1 MWMNEEES
9 SRDSFGNV
17 ESVVIQQ
24 PVPLAPDSSIYE
36 HRSLETTVLIQN
48 QSQQCIKKKCACK
61 SLLVNEVNPRWAG
74 KKKNEQCND
83 DWTTIEIISL
93 TSASLQSTEVIFEY
107 NDYQEAVEF
116 FNKKLIAKKWNPL
129 KAIDSV
135 TTNGKFSRIYTCRYI
150 YHADCNCKIK
160 VSYTASS
167 KNVKMSWWK
176 LGSAHLIPE
185 GKGNIFL
192 TKEDHDCF
200 QHIIVPRKI
209 DSLPIE
215 MCELIETTF
224 KIYKKA

>member
-1 MWMNEEES
+1 M
-9 SRDSFGNV
+9 
-17 ESVVIQQ
+17 
-24 PVPLAPDSSIYE
+24 
-36 HRSLETTVLIQN
+36 
-48 QSQQCIKKKCACK
+48 
-61 SLLVNEVNPRWAG
+61 NEVNPRWAG

-135 TTNGKFSRIYTCRYI
+135 TTNGKFSRIYTCCYI

-185 GKGNIFL
+185 EKGNTFL